1 MELSSNCNANYSFSF
16 LFILS
21 ALSVVILPVTAF
33 MQVSADHI
41 VGDGAVAEM
50 DKSILE
56 ERAKIVLDKVGEV
69 RKSLDEINSV
79 LRDGKLS
86 ELIEKLDEYAKT
98 LRYYINRDATE
109 FSVRI
114 HYMTDEDIS
123 VVVRRERYAYAISKL
138 PRNVQLIEIYRVFF
152 DNSDV
157 LKELISYVVYVLV
170 NIALE
175 VSEKADAFRKLREVE
190 AILRTLESEVKKLIE
205 EASEDQHESE

>member
-1 MELSSNCNANYSFSF
+1 
-16 LFILS
+16 
-21 ALSVVILPVTAF
+21 